1 LDNSGET
8 VTLLD
13 AFGTVLQSFAYG
25 DSNVPGWPTT
35 PDGDG
40 PSLEYVG
47 PLDGQEDPLGVSDP
61 FEDPANW
68 RASLLSGGSPG
79 ASGNPTPLAGD
90 YDGNG
95 TVEQLDYA
103 KWKADFGMVVTPG
116 NGADGNGDG
125 VVDAADYSV
134 WRDNLGN
141 SIAAAATESG
151 SVTIATV
158 AEASIVNVTVP
169 INTTEQIEDVPPP
182 SGARQPTVQSTRV
195 AESLTN
201 ARATTIDASLLLW
214 NRAESLA
221 ADHVDTLELDA
232 ADSELDQSAIWED
245 GDWLVRLAL
254 GV

>member
-1 LDNSGET
+1 
-8 VTLLD
+8 
-13 AFGTVLQSFAYG
+13 
-25 DSNVPGWPTT
+25 
-35 PDGDG
+35 
-40 PSLEYVG
+40 
-47 PLDGQEDPLGVSDP
+47 
-61 FEDPANW
+61 
-68 RASLLSGGSPG
+68 LLSGGSPG

-95 TVEQLDYA
+95 TVEQFDYA

-116 NGADGNGDG
+116 SGADGNGDG

-141 SIAAAATESG
+141 SIAAAATGSG

-221 ADHVDTLELDA
+221 ADQVDTLELDA

-245 GDWLVRLAL
+245 DDWLVRLAL